1 MRGYKVASINKSIIQ
16 ITALEELTHKD
27 TPLHRLQPTIKLII
41 TVIYVLT
48 VISFRPEM
56 VSGLVPF
63 ICFPVFFMILGEI
76 PLKPL
81 AIRCS
86 YALPFAF
93 FSGVSNLFISRDV
106 VISIGKFYVTEGM
119 ISFTSLLLKTILTV
133 MCVLILMSTTS
144 MNEILYSL
152 IGLHIPSLIVIQIMM
167 TYRYMGVLLEEA
179 SVMYHAYLLRAPKE
193 KGIKMKD
200 MGSFLGQLILRS
212 FDRAER
218 IYQAMK
224 CRGFEGSITF
234 SKKEKLG
241 VKGWS
246 VLLVVGFLLVILRF
260 VNLSEMIGHL
270 WIS

>member
-1 MRGYKVASINKSIIQ
+1 MIQ

-27 TPLHRLQPTIKLII
+27 TPIHRLQPTIKLII

-48 VISFRPEM
+48 VISFRPDM
-56 VSGLVPF
+56 ISGLMPF
-63 ICFPVFFMILGEI
+63 FCFPIFFMILGDI

-81 AIRCS
+81 MIRCGF
-86 YALPFAF
+86 ALPFAF
-93 FSGVSNLFISRDV
+93 FAGLSNLFISRDV
-106 VISIGKFYVTEGM
+106 VLSVEKFYVTEGM
-119 ISFTSLLLKTILTV
+119 ISFTSLILKTVLTV

-144 MNEILYSL
+144 MNEILYAF
-152 IGLHIPSLIVIQIMM
+152 IGLRFPSLIIIQIMM
-167 TYRYMGVLLEEA
+167 TYRYMSVLLEEA
-179 SVMYHAYLLRAPKE
+179 SIMYHAYLLRAPRE

-218 IYQAMK
+218 IFQAMK

-241 VKGWS
+241 VKGW
-246 VLLVVGFLLVILRF
+246 LIILAVGFLIVILRF
-260 VNLSEMIGHL
+260 VNLSEMIGQL
-270 WIS
+270 WLS